1 MKSKYLKVYTGM
13 KVYGVSKAALKQLS
27 FKVPDSVN
35 QRKVVEVLDPFNQ
48 EIECLKQRL
57 TKAKKVK
64 AGMMQELLT
73 GRTRLI

>member
-13 KVYGVSKAALKQLS
+13 KVYGVSKAGQQLS

-57 TKAKKVK
+57 LKPKLKW
-64 AGMMQELLT
+64 
-73 GRTRLI
+73 